1 MVYIQ
6 SRDIEKQGLLGVS
19 GFRHNML
26 SNIYQLSLASKPLT
40 QKKQELEDLEERITG
55 IPGGAIK

>member
-6 SRDIEKQGLLGVS
+6 TRDREKQGPLGVS
-19 GFRHNML
+19 GFRHYML
-26 SNIYQLSLASKPLT
+26 SNTYQLFLASKPLT

-55 IPGGAIK
+55 IPGGDMK